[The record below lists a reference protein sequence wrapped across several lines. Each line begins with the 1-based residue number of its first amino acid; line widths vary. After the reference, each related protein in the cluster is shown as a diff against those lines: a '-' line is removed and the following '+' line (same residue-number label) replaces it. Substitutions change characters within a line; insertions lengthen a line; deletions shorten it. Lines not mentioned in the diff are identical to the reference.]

1 MNPSAVPDA
10 LAALAALRRGEP
22 VDAASIA
29 AVVAG
34 FRDLV
39 AQHAQAGD
47 LAARCEASAWL
58 ATALRMEAALAP
70 APERQAAY
78 ERTHGAASAARDHA
92 IEAATTLGVD
102 DANTAAYVR
111 ATDEAARAALVIG
124 EGDPSDRGAD
134 LLREAAEYFGEAA
147 AGYRRLRRN
156 EDAARAEIQALEARA
171 KRARRGMS

>member
-1 MNPSAVPDA
+1 LHPSEIPDA
-10 LAALAALRRGEP
+10 LAALAALMRGEP

-39 AQHAQAGD
+39 ERHAQAGD
-47 LAARCEASAWL
+47 LAAQCEASAWL

-78 ERTHGAASAARDHA
+78 ERAHAAAGAARDHA
-92 IEAATTLGVD
+92 IEAATTLGVN
-102 DANTAAYVR
+102 DANMAAYVR

-134 LLREAAEYFGEAA
+134 LLQEAAGHFGEAA
-147 AGYRRLRRN
+147 AGYRRLHRD

-171 KRARRGMS
+171 KRARRSLS